1 MVKSRSYKVTFIA
14 CMLGIFNQAAVCNI
28 TALLFVPFMNL
39 YGFGLWQLG
48 VLIGVNFCSQL
59 LADLILTAK
68 IETIS
73 YRKMSIMALILASSG
88 LIIFALVSPLMARW
102 GSGAVFASMA
112 IATVIFSFSG
122 GMLEVLVTPITHSI
136 PDSKSKSGA
145 VALMHSFYAWGQVIT
160 IIVTALFIALV
171 GEVYWPI
178 IAGFWAVPAIVGIF
192 LFCIC
197 PIAQSKSN
205 GEQKSESKEKPSHK
219 FTPYLVIAMIAIFTA
234 GGTEMI
240 MNQYVSTFCTISL
253 GFSKTISDLVGM
265 CLFAVMMG
273 IGRTTYGILGDR
285 LDMHAVLISGSIAS
299 CGCYIVVGLVPNAIA
314 GLICCIA
321 CGLFASLLWPGTLVI
336 AGKRFTTNSAWVFAV
351 LAISG
356 DLGGSIIPSTMGV
369 LADFAGLNIAFALFS
384 IVPLVCFIANLIL
397 RRKDKKD
404 GIGKLLPAEKE

>member
-1 MVKSRSYKVTFIA
+1 MERSKSYKTTFLA
-14 CMLGIFNQAAVCNI
+14 CTLGIFNQAAVCNI
-28 TALLFVPFMNL
+28 TALLFVPFMNI

-48 VLIGVNFCSQL
+48 ALIGINFCSQL

-73 YRKMSIMALILASSG
+73 FRKMSIMALILASSG
-88 LIIFALVSPLMARW
+88 LILFAVLPPLVSGL
-102 GSGAVFASMA
+102 GSGVAFAMMC

-136 PDSKSKSGA
+136 PDSKSKSGL

-160 IIVTALFIALV
+160 IIVTALFITFV
-171 GEVYWPI
+171 GERFWPI
-178 IAGFWAVPAIVGIF
+178 ITAFWAIPAIVGIF
-192 LFCIC
+192 LFAVC
-197 PIAQSKSN
+197 PIVQSDK
-205 GEQKSESKEKPSHK
+205 KSEENDQIKTKADHR
-219 FTPYLVIAMIAIFTA
+219 FTPYLIIAMIAICTA

-240 MNQYVSTFCTISL
+240 MNQYVSTFCTVSL
-253 GFSKTISDLVGM
+253 GLSKTVSDLVGM

-273 IGRTTYGILGDR
+273 IGRTTYGLLGDR
-285 LDMHAVLISGSIAS
+285 LDMHAVLISGSLMS
-299 CGCYIVVGLVPNAIA
+299 FGCYIVVGLVPNAVA
-314 GLICCIA
+314 GLVCCIA

-369 LADFAGLNIAFALFS
+369 IADITGLNIAFAIFS
-384 IVPLVCFIANLIL
+384 IAPLICFVTNLIL
-397 RRKDKKD
+397 RAKDKKD
-404 GIGKLLPAEKE
+404 KIGRFLPSQK